1 MSRFIFCSEPY
12 HGHVSPVLLLVQEL
26 VQRGADVFFYTAEPF
41 RDAVEA
47 SGASFRPIPDVQRKT
62 TSSFTV
68 PVVRKSHEI
77 LQAIVDT
84 ARADQPDCLVYD
96 AMSLW
101 AMLLAKILATPAAR
115 IYSIFPSN
123 DAFHPL
129 DTYSPLDP
137 VKEQYPEFDQD
148 MHRLCDLYRLP
159 AISYH
164 DAVFQAEPLNLVRFL
179 PDFFP
184 ARDLFDERFHFPG
197 PFLNPP
203 PPPSP
208 QPSVDPSPEPSLYI
222 SLGTVNTNVPPFYDL
237 CLSAFGHQEQH
248 VVISTGSQLD
258 LSLFGSI
265 PDNISMSPR
274 VPQTQVLQ
282 QASAFITHG
291 GMNSIMEALYFAV
304 PMVVVPLTLEQTLN
318 ARRVEE
324 LHLGRVVRDRELT
337 AHKLRTAVTHVQ
349 NDPAIQASL
358 AHLRHVSQQTQ
369 GISQAADLLLQSSS

>member
-148 MHRLCDLYRLP
+148 MHRLCNLYRLP

-164 DAVFQAEPLNLVRFL
+164 EAIFQAEPLNLVRFL

-184 ARDLFDERFHFPG
+184 ALHLFDDRFHFPG

-203 PPPSP
+203 PPLPSA
-208 QPSVDPSPEPSLYI
+208 DPSLYI
-222 SLGTVNTNVPPFYDL
+222 SLGTVNNNIALFYDR
-237 CLSAFGHQEQH
+237 CLSAFGHQEQR

-258 LSLFGSI
+258 YSLFGSI
-265 PDNISMSPR
+265 PDNISMFPHVS
-274 VPQTQVLQ
+274 QLQMLQ

-304 PMVVVPLTLEQTLN
+304 PMVVVPFSHEQALN
-318 ARRVEE
+318 AKRVEE
-324 LHLGRVVRDRELT
+324 LHLGLVLRDRELT

-358 AHLRHVSQQTQ
+358 AHLRRLSRES
-369 GISQAADLLLQSSS
+369 GGFRQAADLLLQSLG